1 MKTSMS
7 NSQICDL
14 LIRQLN
20 GLFPLDDSE
29 KNAID
34 VFIPETIAR
43 CENSFSKVRNKYYCD
58 SDEAKFDPLHGC
70 QWAFFLY
77 SISRLMHLAGKSSIC
92 DKIYALGRALS
103 GADLYYD
110 VELPEIFTFDHPL
123 GAIMGRAHY
132 SNYFSFGQGCTVG
145 NNHGIYPSFGE
156 SVFMLSDSKVIG
168 NTTVGDNVI
177 ISANAFIKDEVIP
190 SGSIVFGQSPN
201 LIVKEG
207 KLDYV
212 REYAESVFVYD

>member
-1 MKTSMS
+1 MKICMS
-7 NSQICDL
+7 NSQISDL
-14 LIRQLN
+14 LIHQLN
-20 GLFPLDDSE
+20 SLFSLDDSE
-29 KNAID
+29 KNAIEMS
-34 VFIPETIAR
+34 IPKAIVR
-43 CENSFSKVRNKYYCD
+43 CEKSFSRVKNKYYHD
-58 SDEAKFDPLHGC
+58 LGEAKFDPLHGC

-77 SISRLMHLAGKSSIC
+77 SISRLMYLAGESSIC
-92 DKIYALGRALS
+92 DKVYALGRALS

-110 VELPEIFTFDHPL
+110 VELPEVFTFDHPL
-123 GAIMGRAHY
+123 GAVMGRAHY

-168 NTTVGDNVI
+168 DTTIGDNVI
-177 ISANAFIKDEVIP
+177 ISANAFVKDEVIP

-212 REYAESVFVYD
+212 REYAESVFAYD